1 MKQDS
6 KIADGVL
13 CDVIHGV
20 YQGAPPPSKF
30 HTVSRCTCKCNLHIY
45 AHGFLRRFL
54 TKLTSAQK

>member
-20 YQGAPPPSKF
+20 YQGAPPPLQISYGF
-30 HTVSRCTCKCNLHIY
+30 TVHV
-45 AHGFLRRFL
+45 
-54 TKLTSAQK
+54 